1 MWSQEAPR
9 ANFTALFLSCLSLL
23 IHIQC
28 AFSCR
33 DPEPTKP
40 RALPHLPP
48 LLLPP
53 PPLRLPSAPFPGSV
67 PCTAQGEAR
76 GPKKECRLTHTP
88 TSFGCNLS
96 LILTGTAGPLC
107 APELFVSHQT
117 MKALPNAPT
126 QLSTEAKNGQMNPW
140 RQSRSAPSTTFSSL
154 LTRL

>member
-1 MWSQEAPR
+1 MEPGS
-9 ANFTALFLSCLSLL
+9 TKGKLHSSVSCLSLL

-28 AFSCR
+28 TFSCR

-40 RALPHLPP
+40 PALPPSSS
-48 LLLPP
+48 PP
-53 PPLRLPSAPFPGSV
+53 PSPSAPFPSSV

-107 APELFVSHQT
+107 APELFVSHQI
-117 MKALPNAPT
+117 MKALPKAST

-140 RQSRSAPSTTFSSL
+140 LQSRSILVP
-154 LTRL
+154 